1 MSNGGEVLS
10 PEQSLIRC
18 RELDQERESLLLR
31 QAAMKERQAA
41 AQRESQALLQEMTQ
55 LGTSPQ
61 TIQADLTAAREKL
74 SKDTQEY
81 QTRLAQA
88 RSQLDAAEQSLNQLE
103 SQRKK

>member
-1 MSNGGEVLS
+1 MGESTETLS
-10 PEQSLIRC
+10 PEQSLLRC

-41 AQRESQALLQEMTQ
+41 AQRELQELLQEMTQ

-74 SKDTQEY
+74 SLDTRVYE
-81 QTRLAQA
+81 TRLTQA
-88 RSQLDAAEQSLNQLE
+88 RQQLDAAEKSLNQLTTNG
-103 SQRKK
+103 KK